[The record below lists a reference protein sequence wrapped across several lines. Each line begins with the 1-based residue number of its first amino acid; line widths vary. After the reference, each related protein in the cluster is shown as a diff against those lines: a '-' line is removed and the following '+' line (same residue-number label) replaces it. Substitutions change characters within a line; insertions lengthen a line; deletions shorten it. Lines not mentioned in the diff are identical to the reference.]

1 MRGWVQRPSVVWVQA
16 WRLSHHLKIVL
27 LLPPSLSWTRS
38 PLLWPPL
45 QLLPRQPSPFEV
57 EWAVSHLCW
66 NQSWRIIVF
75 IFSFNNLKQFE
86 ANPYISIRSTLM
98 PTALSRHPVKPE
110 RKYKN
115 RFKNTCFPLAHLC
128 FYQGGASWSVVPY
141 QLYRT
146 SLCHL
151 SALTLASYQKINLFS
166 RGHFTSWWLKKQ
178 DQIGLER
185 SANWSCSMFCVL
197 CTVGEVSWA

>member
-1 MRGWVQRPSVVWVQA
+1 MPNGTYERTKKIYDTLPLTNSAMRGWVQRPSVVWVQA

-75 IFSFNNLKQFE
+75 IFCFNNLKPILTSQP
-86 ANPYISIRSTLM
+86 ARLWC

-141 QLYRT
+141 QLNLPL
-146 SLCHL
+146 SFE

-166 RGHFTSWWLKKQ
+166 KEAISLHDDWKK
-178 DQIGLER
+178 IK
-185 SANWSCSMFCVL
+185 
-197 CTVGEVSWA
+197 

>member
-1 MRGWVQRPSVVWVQA
+1 MS
-16 WRLSHHLKIVL
+16 SSLKAVSPFNIVL